1 MWANHLFNLYL
12 ISTTIFDFV
21 GDVLAI
27 AIAFCIFRGYIPFRI
42 PRNKG
47 GDTV

>member
-1 MWANHLFNLYL
+1 MWANHLFNIYL
-12 ISTTIFDFV
+12 ISSTIFDFV

-27 AIAFCIFRGYIPFRI
+27 AIAVCILCGYIPFHI

-47 GDTV
+47 GDMS